1 MIKLLRIDMRLTNN
15 TFGIRNLKENIQ
27 GTVSGIYF
35 YKYKTVNEAIKD
47 YAQKFENWRDLYFKD
62 IKLTKGKADTF
73 VAEIEK
79 AISTNKKLLREEIY
93 EKVK

>member
-1 MIKLLRIDMRLTNN
+1 MRLTNN
-15 TFGIRNLKENIQ
+15 TYFIRDVRENIK

-47 YAQKFENWRDLYFKD
+47 YAQKFDNWKDLYFKD
-62 IKLTKGKADTF
+62 LKLTKAKAETF
-73 VAEIEK
+73 VTEVQK
-79 AISTNKKLLREEIY
+79 SISANKKLVKEEIY

>member
-1 MIKLLRIDMRLTNN
+1 MRLTNN
-15 TFGIRNLKENIQ
+15 TYGIRNINEKIS
-27 GTVSGIYF
+27 GTVRTIHF
-35 YKYKTVNEAIKD
+35 YKYQTVNDAIKD

-62 IKLTKGKADTF
+62 LSLTKGKADTF

>member
-1 MIKLLRIDMRLTNN
+1 MRLTNN

>member
-1 MIKLLRIDMRLTNN
+1 MRLTNN
-15 TFGIRNLKENIQ
+15 TYGIRNINEKIS
-27 GTVSGIYF
+27 GTVRTIHF
-35 YKYKTVNEAIKD
+35 YKYQTVNDAIKD

-62 IKLTKGKADTF
+62 LSLTKGKADTF

-79 AISTNKKLLREEIY
+79 AISTNKKLVKEEIY